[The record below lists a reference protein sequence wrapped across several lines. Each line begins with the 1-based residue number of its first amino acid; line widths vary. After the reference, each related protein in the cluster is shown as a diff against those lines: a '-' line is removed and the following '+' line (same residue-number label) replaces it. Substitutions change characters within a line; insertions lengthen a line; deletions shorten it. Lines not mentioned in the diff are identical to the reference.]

1 MESPRPSSNTGE
13 RLPLRERKK
22 LRTREAL
29 VDTALR
35 LFSERG
41 FQSVTLDE
49 LCDAV
54 DTSKRT
60 FFRHFTSKED
70 VAMAPL
76 HDLWRAFLVDLEH
89 RHEPADGPLL
99 VMLQEAVLAS
109 LDGMTAADWSERVWL
124 NRQLAART
132 PSMEAHGLRFCQDT
146 SRAAVDVLQRRFGLA
161 GGEDLRPR
169 LVMEVLVAAWH
180 CALDVWAAQP
190 DAPTREALAG
200 CFRDACA
207 ALPEC
212 LTMRADVGAGA
223 GAEAGGAAPQA

>member
-1 MESPRPSSNTGE
+1 MESPRPSPDAGE

-76 HDLWRAFLVDLEH
+76 HDLWRAFLLELET
-89 RHEPADGPLL
+89 REPADGPLL
-99 VMLQEAVLAS
+99 AMLQEAVLAS
-109 LDGMTAADWSERVWL
+109 LDGMTAADWSERVRL

-146 SRAAVDVLQRRFGLA
+146 SRAAVEVLRRRFGLA
-161 GGEDLRPR
+161 DAEDLRPR
-169 LVMEVLVAAWH
+169 LAMEVLVAAWH
-180 CALDVWAAQP
+180 CALDAWAAQS

-200 CFRDACA
+200 RFRDACA
-207 ALPEC
+207 ALPGC
-212 LTMRADVGAGA
+212 LTLRAG
-223 GAEAGGAAPQA
+223 GGAATGG